1 LKIRAVE
8 LYHVPRKL
16 RKPFVTSLGYN
27 EYAHSVYLKII
38 TDTDLVGY
46 GECTPSPYINGETH
60 ETCFVVGKILA
71 QGLIGKNPT
80 DIESSF
86 ELMSKLI
93 YANNS
98 IKSAFDIA
106 HYDLISK
113 SKELPLYKY
122 FGGEIRKKIYTDYTV
137 SIGEVEEMVEDAVKV
152 KEDGYQIIK
161 VKLGK
166 GGDKDI
172 KRIKNIREVVG
183 ADIKIRIDANQ
194 GWEVNEAERT
204 LTALREFDIEYC
216 EEPIRRYKF
225 DILPELRRQSPVKI
239 MADESV
245 LDHYDAHR
253 LIKTGACDYIN
264 IKLGKSSG
272 IFKALKIIKAAEKAK
287 MKLQLG
293 GFLESRLLFTAN
305 AHLAH
310 TSKYCAFYDFDSP
323 LFAIDNPIL
332 GGMEYGNNGEVIL
345 NDEPGLGLSIDD
357 EYLKNVNKLVVK

>member
-1 LKIRAVE
+1 MKVHSVE

-16 RKPFVTSLGYN
+16 KKPFITSLGYN
-27 EYAHSVYLKII
+27 EYAHSVYVKII
-38 TDTDLVGY
+38 TDVGLIGY

-60 ETCFVVGKILA
+60 ETCFVIGKLLA
-71 QGLIGKNPT
+71 QGLIGKDPS
-80 DIESSF
+80 DIESGF

-106 HYDLISK
+106 HYDIISK
-113 SKELPLYKY
+113 SKDLPLYKY
-122 FGGEIRKKIYTDYTV
+122 LGGEISKKIYTDYTV
-137 SIGEVEEMVEDAVKV
+137 SVGEIDEMVEDAIKV
-152 KEDGYQIIK
+152 KQDGYKIIK

-172 KRIKNIREVVG
+172 ERIKHIREAAG
-183 ADIKIRIDANQ
+183 NDIKIRVDANQ
-194 GWEVNEAERT
+194 GWETDEAERT
-204 LTALREFDIEYC
+204 LSGLHEYDIQYC

-225 DILPELRRQSPVKI
+225 DKLPELRKESPVKI

-253 LIKTGACDYIN
+253 LINTKACDYIN

-287 MKLQLG
+287 MQLQLG
-293 GFLESRLLFTAN
+293 GFLESKLLFTAN
-305 AHLAH
+305 THLAH
-310 TSKYCAFYDFDSP
+310 TSDYCAFYDFDSP
-323 LFAIDNPIL
+323 LFAIENPVV
-332 GGMEYGNNGEVIL
+332 GGMEYGKNGEVTL
-345 NDEPGLGLSIDD
+345 NDRPGLGLSLD
-357 EYLKNVNKLVVK
+357 EKYLKNVNKLIVK

>member
-27 EYAHSVYLKII
+27 EYAQSVYVKII
-38 TDTDLVGY
+38 TDSELVGY

-60 ETCFVVGKILA
+60 ETCFVVGKLLA
-71 QGLIGKNPT
+71 QGLIDKDPL
-80 DIESSF
+80 DISSNF

-106 HYDLISK
+106 QYDLISK
-113 SKELPLYKY
+113 SEDLPLYKY
-122 FGGEIRKKIYTDYTV
+122 LGGEISKKIYTDYTV
-137 SIGEVEEMVEDAVKV
+137 SVGDINGMVEDAIKV
-152 KEDGYQIIK
+152 KESGYQIIK

-166 GGDKDI
+166 GGEKDVE
-172 KRIKNIREVVG
+172 RIKNIREAVG
-183 ADIKIRIDANQ
+183 SDIKLRVDANQ
-194 GWEVNEAERT
+194 GWEVDEAERT
-204 LTALREFDIEYC
+204 LTALKEFDIQYC

-225 DILPELRRQSPVKI
+225 DILPELRRQSPIKI

-253 LIKTGACDYIN
+253 LINTGACDYIN

-272 IFKALKIIKAAEKAK
+272 IFKALKIIKVAEKAK

-310 TSKYCAFYDFDSP
+310 TSEYCAFYDFDSP
-323 LFAIDNPIL
+323 LFALENPIV
-332 GGMEYGNNGEVIL
+332 GGMEYGENGEVVL
-345 NDEPGLGLSIDD
+345 NDKPGLGLSID
-357 EYLKNVNKLVVK
+357 EKYLKNANKIIVQ